1 MGNDTICVTI
11 AVVNCNIMNTWNIN
25 DNEYDRSWGW
35 SDTLCTSMTKLNAKA
50 WIMKRCFF
58 KKKAIPLL
66 KKGQKMILD
75 RGVTIPQCDVKND
88 YYALTMHSWHRKS
101 SPSLQSRHFQ
111 HALLLPLQLQHPFCP
126 RELPKPSCQRSSS
139 KQVWWKLSHSL
150 SLVYILIRKM
160 PVLANIMYCCHILL
174 FLPWFC
180 S

>member
-75 RGVTIPQCDVKND
+75 RGVTIPQCDVKHD
-88 YYALTMHSWHRKS
+88 YYAQWQCIPGIAKAHHHYSHDISNMHYCFLYSSNTLSAQENSLNHHAKGVHPNRFGESWAIH
-101 SPSLQSRHFQ
+101 
-111 HALLLPLQLQHPFCP
+111 
-126 RELPKPSCQRSSS
+126 
-139 KQVWWKLSHSL
+139 
-150 SLVYILIRKM
+150 
-160 PVLANIMYCCHILL
+160 
-174 FLPWFC
+174 
-180 S
+180 